1 MADAATRQVF
11 AGLSNYLNEMGLGK
25 LFSVDSQGNPGGWLW
40 NRMQAGTD
48 TPEELRIAIES
59 TDVFRERFGV
69 IVEQRRRAAAG
80 EPVYV
85 MSPQDV
91 LDYERTVKQT
101 MAAAG
106 LPGWFYDQP
115 EDFNN
120 LILNDM
126 SPAEVS
132 QRIAEGYEYVQSA
145 PPEVRAAFNE
155 FYGVGQG
162 DAALAAWALDPDR
175 VVRDINKATRTA
187 YASGMAKRFDVEIS
201 RQAAERLADL
211 PRTEA
216 GIVEGLTQVASQ
228 ANIFDE
234 GIGEATDITTDQGV
248 DAVFEGDAAAITAM
262 NRRVGQRRSV
272 NQAATGGA
280 AISNTGV
287 VGASSS

>member
-1 MADAATRQVF
+1 MADAATQQVF
-11 AGLSNYLNEMGLGK
+11 AQLGNYLNEMGLGK

-40 NRMQAGTD
+40 NRMQTGTD

-80 EPVYV
+80 EPVTV

-101 MAAAG
+101 MSAAG

-115 EDFNN
+115 EDFSK
-120 LILNDM
+120 LILADM

-132 QRIAEGYEYVQSA
+132 ARISEGYDYVQSA

-187 YASGMAKRFDVEIS
+187 YASGMAKRFDVSIS
-201 RQAAERLADL
+201 RAAAEKIADL

-228 ANIFDE
+228 ANVFNE
-234 GIGEATDITTDQGV
+234 GIGEATDLTTDTGV
-248 DAVFEGDAAAITAM
+248 AAVFEGDADAITAM
-262 NRRVGQRRSV
+262 NRRVGQRRTV
-272 NQAATGGA
+272 NAAATGGA

-287 VGASSS
+287 VGAGSA